1 MLKEDLVSQLE
12 TTLRAN
18 STTLGSDPAF
28 KEFYARG
35 GSPMKKERATSTTVT
50 SDGEAKPVRRRKT
63 VKKEELESA
72 YECPNHVQRIA
83 HFEHHC

>member
-18 STTLGSDPAF
+18 STTLGSDPNF

-35 GSPMKKERATSTTVT
+35 GSPMKKERTTSTTVT
-50 SDGEAKPVRRRKT
+50 SDGEPKPVRRRKT
-63 VKKEELESA
+63 LKKEELDSA
-72 YECPNHVQRIA
+72 YERPTRIT
-83 HFEHHC
+83 HLEHHC